1 MKRRSGFSAPGT
13 LRPGYLS
20 KTFPVGAWA
29 HHDTQAR
36 TGGRRGTP
44 PHPTGGSTPHNPRL
58 AIRGVPDKN
67 IFHGRGRR
75 NTHTAPGR
83 GTSTR
88 RADSRTQLGSGLP
101 TTPLARAGARIPK
114 PRRPPGARRA
124 HHGAEGAGGRRHGA
138 LPRDGETHASQ
149 GPRPEGSG
157 GCQRPLISPPAAR
170 KFSLPVRQISVPAQQ
185 FCVRARQISA
195 PARQIRS
202 RHSGSVQECRAASFF
217 GTPATQAPSCGRR
230 SKQPPRRPQYPT
242 PAIRATK
249 QRHRAAPAGRIP
261 NKQGRRLGRRDLP
274 PQLNFLGRV
283 AG

>member
-58 AIRGVPDKN
+58 AIRGLSDKN
-67 IFHGRGRR
+67 LFHGRGRR

-83 GTSTR
+83 GMSTR

-124 HHGAEGAGGRRHGA
+124 HHGAEGAGGRRQGA
-138 LPRDGETHASQ
+138 LPRDGETHAPRGPGPKAQ
-149 GPRPEGSG
+149 GDVKDLSFRRRRRGNSLCRCGKSRCRHSNSACGHGKSRCRHGKSAAGTAALSRNAGPPPFSGRPRRKLLPAGAAQSSPQG
-157 GCQRPLISPPAAR
+157 GRNTPPPRSAPPSSDTEQRPQDAS
-170 KFSLPVRQISVPAQQ
+170 QISRDGVWA
-185 FCVRARQISA
+185 
-195 PARQIRS
+195 
-202 RHSGSVQECRAASFF
+202 G
-217 GTPATQAPSCGRR
+217 ATYRPS
-230 SKQPPRRPQYPT
+230 
-242 PAIRATK
+242 
-249 QRHRAAPAGRIP
+249 
-261 NKQGRRLGRRDLP
+261 
-274 PQLNFLGRV
+274 
-283 AG
+283 

>member
-36 TGGRRGTP
+36 TGGRTGTP

-58 AIRGVPDKN
+58 AIRGLSDKN
-67 IFHGRGRR
+67 LFHGRGRR

-83 GTSTR
+83 GMSTR

-138 LPRDGETHASQ
+138 LPRDGETHAPKGPGPKAQGDVKDLSFRRRRRGNSSCRCGKSRCRQ
-149 GPRPEGSG
+149 GP
-157 GCQRPLISPPAAR
+157 SPCRCGKSVCRHCNPAGR
-170 KFSLPVRQISVPAQQ
+170 LGK
-185 FCVRARQISA
+185 
-195 PARQIRS
+195 S
-202 RHSGSVQECRAASFF
+202 RCRRNGSVQECRAAPFF
-217 GTPATQAPSCGRR
+217 GPPPTQAPSCGRR
-230 SKQPPRRPQYPT
+230 SKQPPRRTQYPT

-249 QRHRAAPAGRIP
+249 QRHRAAPAERTPIH
-261 NKQGRRLGRRDLP
+261 RD
-274 PQLNFLGRV
+274 GV
-283 AG
+283 CAGATYRPS